1 MEKGMR
7 SFASDNNSGASP
19 EILAALAAAN
29 RDHAVGYG
37 DDPWTKA
44 AEALFT
50 EEFGPK
56 TQAFL
61 VFNGTGANI
70 LALSLAARPGS
81 AVLCG
86 EGAHI
91 AVDEAGAPEAAGMK
105 SSPLPSRDGKILP
118 EALKEALA
126 GSDHAVHAAR
136 PACVSISQPTELGA
150 LYTPG
155 EIGRIAEIAH
165 SAGLALHMDGAR
177 IANAA
182 VALGLPF
189 RAFTTDLGVD
199 LLSFGG
205 TKNGLL
211 FGEAVVAL
219 NPRYAEDAPFL
230 RKTRLQ
236 LASKM
241 RFIGAQYEAYL
252 GQGIWR
258 RNAMASN
265 SSAARLEAL
274 LATRP
279 RVKVV
284 NKVEINALFA
294 SMPPA
299 AIEAL
304 REEYFFYD
312 WEGGLVRWMTSFDT
326 TEGDLQGFVK
336 ALDDALAKSGA

>member
-1 MEKGMR
+1 METSMR

-19 EILAALAAAN
+19 EILAALGAAN

-37 DDPWTKA
+37 DDPWTRR
-44 AEALFT
+44 AEALFQ

-56 TQAFL
+56 SKAFL

-70 LALSLAARPGS
+70 LSLSLASRAGS

-86 EGAHI
+86 KGAHI
-91 AVDEAGAPEAAGMK
+91 DVDEAGAPEAAGMK
-105 SSPLPSRDGKILP
+105 ALPLASKDGKILP
-118 EALKEALA
+118 EALEEALH
-126 GSDHAVHAAR
+126 GGDHAIHAPR

-150 LYTPG
+150 LYTP
-155 EIGRIAEIAH
+155 AETARLAELAH
-165 SAGLALHMDGAR
+165 SHGLALHMDGAR

-189 RAFTTDLGVD
+189 KAFTADQGVD
-199 LLSFGG
+199 ILSFGG

-211 FGEAVVAL
+211 FGEAVVVL
-219 NPRYAEDAPFL
+219 NPRYAEDAPYL

-252 GQGIWR
+252 SQGIWK
-258 RNAMASN
+258 RNAQASN
-265 SSAARLEAL
+265 AAAARLAGL
-274 LATRP
+274 LSTRP
-279 RVKVV
+279 RIKVV

-294 SMPPA
+294 TMPSG
-299 AIEAL
+299 AIESL
-304 REEYFFYD
+304 REKYFFYD

-326 TEGDLQGFVK
+326 TEADLQGFVSTLDSCLA
-336 ALDDALAKSGA
+336 ALPG